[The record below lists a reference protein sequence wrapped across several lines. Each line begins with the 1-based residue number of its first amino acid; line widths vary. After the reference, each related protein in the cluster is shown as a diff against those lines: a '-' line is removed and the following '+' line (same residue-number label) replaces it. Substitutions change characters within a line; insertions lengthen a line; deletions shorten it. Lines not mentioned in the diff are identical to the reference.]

1 MFRAVAHR
9 PHRLGTLALLFGVAG
24 VVLAGCTGHPLPVAT
39 AGDAARA
46 GVQLADLEQGR
57 SLVVAKCGGCHRTPL
72 PTEHRSDEWPHMID
86 EMAKR
91 SNVDGSQRELMA
103 RYLVTM
109 ASR

>member
-1 MFRAVAHR
+1 MSRAAAHR
-9 PHRLGTLALLFGVAG
+9 PHRLGTLALLLG
-24 VVLAGCTGHPLPVAT
+24 VVLAGCGGGGLPLAT

-57 SLVVAKCGGCHRTPL
+57 SLVAAKCGGCHRPPQ
-72 PTEHRSDEWPHMID
+72 PTEHSSDSWPHMID
-86 EMAKR
+86 KMAKR
-91 SNVDGSQRELMA
+91 SNLDGSQQQLMA

>member
-1 MFRAVAHR
+1 MSRAAVPR
-9 PHRLGTLALLFGVAG
+9 PHRLGALAPALLLG
-24 VVLAGCTGHPLPVAT
+24 VVLAGCGGHPLPLAT

-46 GVQLADLEQGR
+46 GVRLADLEQGR